1 MDQGVHSVWKTWKN
15 MEVYSYTWKTWK
27 NMEENKILGLY
38 LEKHGIFLR
47 VHLEIPGIKKY
58 ILQQM
63 LL

>member
-1 MDQGVHSVWKTWKN
+1 